1 MSLKQNRVPAPRAS
15 PWQRVVIAGG
25 PGSGKSTLLQAL
37 AASGERCYEE
47 ASRALIREQLAQS
60 GQRLP
65 WGDLW
70 AFAQECAARMLA
82 QLADSAHHGRCF
94 FDRGLPDLMG
104 YLTHGGRTAPDEWRK
119 ASRAYAPVV
128 FFAPPWQEIYVND
141 AERPQSFAEARS
153 LSAHI
158 RRAYVDCGFRL
169 VELSKSSVPDRLRQV
184 VAHLDAHAPEVNL
197 G

>member
-1 MSLKQNRVPAPRAS
+1 MSLTQTRVRATRAS
-15 PWQRVVIAGG
+15 PSQRVVIAGG

-70 AFAQECAARMLA
+70 AFAQECAARMLT
-82 QLADSAHHGRCF
+82 QLADSARHRRCF
-94 FDRGLPDLMG
+94 FDRGLPDLIG
-104 YLTHGGRTAPDEWRK
+104 YLSHGGRTAPDEWRK

-128 FFAPPWQEIYVND
+128 FFAPAWHEIYVND

-169 VELSKSSVPDRLRQV
+169 VELTKSSVPDRLRHV
-184 VAHLDAHAPEVNL
+184 LVHLDPLEPEVDI

>member
-153 LSAHI
+153 LSAHV

-169 VELSKSSVPDRLRQV
+169 IELTKSSVPDRLRQV